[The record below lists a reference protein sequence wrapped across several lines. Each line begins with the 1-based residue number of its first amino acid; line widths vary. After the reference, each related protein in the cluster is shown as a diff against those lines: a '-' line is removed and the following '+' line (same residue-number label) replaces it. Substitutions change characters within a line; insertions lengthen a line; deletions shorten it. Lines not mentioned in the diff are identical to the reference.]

1 MIYGIGSAFMRS
13 MTFLLLPFYTNELEN
28 YGEFVLVM
36 TTIAFLRIC
45 YSHGIGDGFLK
56 LYSKISVKKTNLHVE
71 TLILH
76 IQVSRHMSKNNKDY
90 SEMVLCLMIQ
100 NF

>member
-1 MIYGIGSAFMRS
+1 MISIKALFKSSMIYGLGSAFMRA

-45 YSHGIGDGFLK
+45 YSHGMGDGFLK
-56 LYSKISVKKTNLHVE
+56 T
-71 TLILH
+71 
-76 IQVSRHMSKNNKDY
+76 Y
-90 SEMVLCLMIQ
+90 SESNSKQKITSTYYAV
-100 NF
+100 